1 MKAEITED
9 QFCEYIV
16 AQLKKYAWSLAQ
28 EGKLSWIVS
37 SHNSNFALVKNHA
50 TCDTSLTK
58 NGKIIYRTSVYT
70 KELANKWYDLMVKY
84 ITLNNIDTLIQ

>member
-16 AQLKKYAWSLAQ
+16 DKLKKYAWRLAR
-28 EGKLSWIVS
+28 EGKLSWIDS
-37 SHNSNFALVKNHA
+37 SDNSNFAVVKNHA
-50 TCDTSLTK
+50 TRDVSLTK
-58 NGKIIYRTSVYT
+58 NGKIIYRASVYT
-70 KELANKWYDLMVKY
+70 KELADKWCDLMVKY

>member
-16 AQLKKYAWSLAQ
+16 AQLKKYAWRLAR
-28 EGKLSWIVS
+28 EGKLSWIVR

>member
-1 MKAEITED
+1 MNAEITED

-16 AQLKKYAWSLAQ
+16 AQLKEYAWSLAR
-28 EGKLSWIVS
+28 EGKLLWIVS
-37 SHNSNFALVKNHA
+37 SHNSNFAVVKNHA

-58 NGKIIYRTSVYT
+58 NGKIIYRASVYT
-70 KELANKWYDLMVKY
+70 KELADKWCDLMVKY

>member
-16 AQLKKYAWSLAQ
+16 AQLKKNAWHLAL
-28 EGKLSWIVS
+28 ERKLLWMDRSD
-37 SHNSNFALVKNHA
+37 NSNFAVLKNHA
-50 TCDTSLTK
+50 TCNTQLTYH
-58 NGKIIYRTSVYT
+58 GKIIYQTSVYT
-70 KELANKWYDLMVKY
+70 KELADKWGELLVKY

>member
-16 AQLKKYAWSLAQ
+16 AQLKKYAWRLAR
-28 EGKLSWIVS
+28 EGKLSWIDRS
-37 SHNSNFALVKNHA
+37 YNSNFAVVKNHA
-50 TCDTSLTK
+50 TCDTSLTYHD
-58 NGKIIYRTSVYT
+58 KIIYRTSVYA
-70 KELANKWYDLMVKY
+70 KELADKWYDLLVKC

>member
-16 AQLKKYAWSLAQ
+16 AQLKKYAWRLAR
-28 EGKLSWIVS
+28 EGKLSWIDRS
-37 SHNSNFALVKNHA
+37 DNSDFAVVKNHA
-50 TCDTSLTK
+50 TCNAQLTYH
-58 NGKIIYRTSVYT
+58 GKIIYQTSVYT
-70 KELANKWYDLMVKY
+70 KELADKWGELLVKC

>member
-16 AQLKKYAWSLAQ
+16 AQLKEYAWSLAR
-28 EGKLSWIVS
+28 EGKLLWIVS
-37 SHNSNFALVKNHA
+37 SHNSNFAVVKNHA

-58 NGKIIYRTSVYT
+58 NGKIIYRASVYT
-70 KELANKWYDLMVKY
+70 KELADKWCDLMVKY

>member
-16 AQLKKYAWSLAQ
+16 AQLKKYAWRLAR
-28 EGKLSWIVS
+28 EGKLSWIDMS
-37 SHNSNFALVKNHA
+37 DNSNFAVVKNHA
-50 TCDTSLTK
+50 TCDMSLTYH
-58 NGKIIYRTSVYT
+58 GKTIYRTSVYT
-70 KELANKWYDLMVKY
+70 KELADKWGELLVKY

>member
-16 AQLKKYAWSLAQ
+16 AQLKKYAWRLAR
-28 EGKLSWIVS
+28 EGKLSWIDS
-37 SHNSNFALVKNHA
+37 SNNSNFAVVKNHA
-50 TCDTSLTK
+50 TCDVSLTK
-58 NGKIIYRTSVYT
+58 NGKIIWRTSVYT
-70 KELANKWYDLMVKY
+70 KELADEWCDLLVKY

>member
-16 AQLKKYAWSLAQ
+16 AQLKKYAWHLAR
-28 EGKLSWIVS
+28 EGKLSWIDMS
-37 SHNSNFALVKNHA
+37 DNSNFAVVKNHA
-50 TCDTSLTK
+50 TCDMQLTK
-58 NGKIIYRTSVYT
+58 NGKIIYRASVYT
-70 KELANKWYDLMVKY
+70 KELADKWCDLLVKY

>member
-16 AQLKKYAWSLAQ
+16 DKLKKYAWRLAR
-28 EGKLSWIVS
+28 EGKLSWIDRS
-37 SHNSNFALVKNHA
+37 DNSDFAVVKNHA
-50 TCDTSLTK
+50 TCDMSLTYH
-58 NGKIIYRTSVYT
+58 GKIIYRASVYT
-70 KELANKWYDLMVKY
+70 KELADKWGELLVKY

>member
-16 AQLKKYAWSLAQ
+16 AQLKKYACRLAR
-28 EGKLSWIVS
+28 EGKLSWIDRS
-37 SHNSNFALVKNHA
+37 DNSNFAVVKNHA

-70 KELANKWYDLMVKY
+70 KELADKWCDLLVKC

>member
-16 AQLKKYAWSLAQ
+16 AQLKKYAWRLAR
-28 EGKLSWIVS
+28 EGKLSWIDRS
-37 SHNSNFALVKNHA
+37 DNSDFAVVKNHA
-50 TCDTSLTK
+50 TCNVQLTYH
-58 NGKIIYRTSVYT
+58 GKIIYRTSVYT
-70 KELANKWYDLMVKY
+70 KEIADKWGDLLVKC